1 MTDPANRRA
10 SERFPVNQDT
20 ICDFLSPVVENFGP
34 ARIKNL
40 SNEGIGVIATKKV
53 DVGSLL
59 AVNLVNRAKTFSKTV
74 LVRVAHVTPA
84 GGGFLIGGTFQ
95 SPLTYEELRTMVM

>member
-1 MTDPANRRA
+1 MMDQLIALA
-10 SERFPVNQDT
+10 LERLPVNQDT

-84 GGGFLIGGTFQ
+84 GGGFLIGGTFKAA
-95 SPLTYEELRTMVM
+95 LTYEACGRW